1 MSDFRRHSGQGT
13 MGGLAAAMW
22 LGALAA
28 WTLPVAAHHSFP
40 ALLTEDGEEVIEVLE
55 GTVRVFRILNPH
67 GAMIVDVPDE
77 TGEAEGWLIELSP
90 ASQLAR
96 EGWNDEMLDPGDPV
110 SVAIY
115 RSRTPGRA
123 RIRALLM
130 HGKGEGGAD
139 RLLVSYGIRGDT
151 PVMRRLRARLP
162 TCGIIDQ
169 SFERTECFRIDAAA
183 ARALAEEF
191 PGPMGYVMP
200 IEPETTR

>member
-1 MSDFRRHSGQGT
+1 MNDWRRKRGLRT
-13 MGGLAAAMW
+13 AGGFATAIVV
-22 LGALAA
+22 GAFASWA
-28 WTLPVAAHHSFP
+28 LPGAAHHSFP
-40 ALLTEDGEEVIEVLE
+40 ALLTEDGEEVIEVID

-67 GAMIVDVPDE
+67 GAMIVDVPNESGGTD
-77 TGEAEGWLIELSP
+77 GWLIELSP

-96 EGWNDEMLDPGDPV
+96 EGWSDDMLAAGDPV
-110 SVAIY
+110 SVAVY
-115 RSRTPGRA
+115 RSSTPNRA
-123 RIRALLM
+123 RIRAVLM
-130 HGKGEGGAD
+130 PGKGSGGAA

-169 SFERTECFRIDAAA
+169 SFRRTECFRIDAEAEQ
-183 ARALAEEF
+183 ALAEEF

>member
-1 MSDFRRHSGQGT
+1 MSEFQSGVGLPALRR
-13 MGGLAAAMW
+13 LIAA
-22 LGALAA
+22 LLLVALAS
-28 WTLPVAAHHSFP
+28 WTLPGAAHHSFP

-67 GAMIVDVPDE
+67 GALIVDVPDE
-77 TGEAEGWLIELSP
+77 AGESEGWLIELSP

-96 EGWNDEMLDPGDPV
+96 EGWSDDMLEPGDPV

-130 HGKGEGGAD
+130 PGKGEGGAA

-151 PVMRRLRARLP
+151 PVMRRLRERVP

-169 SFERTECFRIDAAA
+169 SFQRTECFRIDAEAE
-183 ARALAEEF
+183 RALAEEF

>member
-1 MSDFRRHSGQGT
+1 MSEFRRRTGQKA

-77 TGEAEGWLIELSP
+77 TGESEGWLIELSP

-96 EGWNDEMLDPGDPV
+96 EGWHDDMLDPGDPV

-151 PVMRRLRARLP
+151 PVMRRLRERVP

-169 SFERTECFRIDAAA
+169 SFQRTECFRIDAEA

>member
-1 MSDFRRHSGQGT
+1 MKVFRPGSGPRTIRRLPGA
-13 MGGLAAAMW
+13 MLLA
-22 LGALAA
+22 ALAA
-28 WTLPVAAHHSFP
+28 WTLPGAAHHSFP

-67 GAMIVDVPDE
+67 GALIVDVPDE
-77 TGEAEGWLIELSP
+77 AGENEGWLIELSP

-96 EGWNDEMLDPGDPV
+96 EGWSDDMLDAGDPV
-110 SVAIY
+110 SVAVY

-130 HGKGEGGAD
+130 HGKGEGGAA

-151 PVMRRLRARLP
+151 PVMRRLRERVP

-169 SFERTECFRIDAAA
+169 SFQRTECFRIDAEAE
-183 ARALAEEF
+183 RALAEEF